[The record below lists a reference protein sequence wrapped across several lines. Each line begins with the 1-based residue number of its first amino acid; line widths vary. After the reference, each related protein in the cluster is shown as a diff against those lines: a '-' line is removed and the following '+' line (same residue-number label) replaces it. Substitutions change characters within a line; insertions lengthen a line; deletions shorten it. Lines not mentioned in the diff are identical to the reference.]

1 MSAEPITLDALIA
14 FVKAQHPGGGPLD
27 NLSDA
32 VAVST
37 QLGEQSDHLIGHF
50 VDQAR
55 RSGASWS
62 QIGTSMG
69 VSKQAAQ
76 QRFVPRGAP
85 KEPFAP
91 GDFSRYTQRA
101 RSTLIAAEER
111 ARAVGAAEIT
121 ADHLA
126 VGLLAEPD
134 GLAARAIHDL
144 GVSDEQLRAAFPAPA
159 GPAAPAEPAEPAA
172 PEGSDEP
179 IPLGP
184 SAVQTLKA
192 AAHVAL
198 RMGHNYIGTEHI
210 LLALLASRGA
220 TAATLAGLGITAPA
234 AEKHIEG
241 QFAAIRS
248 ARGQ

>member
-1 MSAEPITLDALIA
+1 MSAEPITLDALIT
-14 FVKAQHPGGGPLD
+14 FVKAQHPDGTPLD
-27 NLSDA
+27 NLSAA

-37 QLGEQSDHLIGHF
+37 QLGDQADHLIGHF

-76 QRFVPRGAP
+76 QRFVPRGTP
-85 KEPFAP
+85 KEPFTP
-91 GDFSRYTQRA
+91 GDFSRFTQRA
-101 RSTLIAAEER
+101 RSTLTGAEER
-111 ARAVGAAEIT
+111 AREVGAAEIT

-126 VGLLAEPD
+126 VGLLAEPG

-144 GVSDEQLRAAFPAPA
+144 GVNDEQFRAAFPGPA
-159 GPAAPAEPAEPAA
+159 GSAAPA
-172 PEGSDEP
+172 GSDEP

-184 SAVQTLKA
+184 SALQTLKA
-192 AAHVAL
+192 AAEIAL

-210 LLALLASRGA
+210 LLALLASRSD
-220 TAATLAGLGITAPA
+220 TAATLTGLGITTPA
-234 AEKHIEG
+234 AEQHIEA
-241 QFAAIRS
+241 QFAAIRA
-248 ARGQ
+248 ARGK

>member
-85 KEPFAP
+85 REPFAP

-159 GPAAPAEPAEPAA
+159 EPADPAA

-210 LLALLASRGA
+210 LLALLAGRGG
-220 TAATLAGLGITAPA
+220 TAATLAGLGITTPA
-234 AEKHIEG
+234 AQKHIEG

>member
-111 ARAVGAAEIT
+111 ARAVDAAEIT

-144 GVSDEQLRAAFPAPA
+144 GVSDEQLRAAFPGPA
-159 GPAAPAEPAEPAA
+159 EPAAPAEPADPAA

-210 LLALLASRGA
+210 LLALLAGRGG

>member
-91 GDFSRYTQRA
+91 GDFSRFTQRA

-144 GVSDEQLRAAFPAPA
+144 GVSDEQLRAAFPGPD
-159 GPAAPAEPAEPAA
+159 GPAAPAGAAA

-179 IPLGP
+179 IPFGP
-184 SAVQTLKA
+184 SADQTLKA

-210 LLALLASRGA
+210 LLALLAGRGGN
-220 TAATLAGLGITAPA
+220 AATLAGLGITAPA